1 MADQNWRGWRV
12 SVDRDAC
19 MGSGM
24 CIVYAPGSFE
34 HDDETKAVF
43 QQPPGDALDAVR
55 TAIEACPT
63 AALTLIEDGTV

>member
-1 MADQNWRGWRV
+1 VADLNWRV
-12 SVDRDAC
+12 EVDRDAC

-24 CIVYAPGSFE
+24 CIVYAPRSFE

-43 QQPPGDALDAVR
+43 QQPPGDALAAVR

-63 AALTLIEDGTV
+63 GALTLIEDDGKV

>member
-1 MADQNWRGWRV
+1 VADQNWRV
-12 SVDRDAC
+12 EVDREAC

-63 AALTLIEDGTV
+63 GALTLIEDDGTV

>member
-1 MADQNWRGWRV
+1 VADENWRV
-12 SVDRDAC
+12 EVDRDAC

-24 CIVYAPGSFE
+24 CVVYAPASFE

-63 AALTLIEDGTV
+63 GALTLIVDDGTG

>member
-1 MADQNWRGWRV
+1 VADQNWRV
-12 SVDRDAC
+12 DVDRDAC

-24 CIVYAPGSFE
+24 CIVYAPRSFE

-63 AALTLIEDGTV
+63 RALTLIEDDGKV